1 MPVSDSSLPRWNSC
15 REASK
20 GRQVMMSPAEPPSSL
35 AFRAELYSLGAVGW
49 NLSLMSGCLASNA
62 GMIFS
67 CQIGRSSLRQLSIT
81 RSVACAEARLVP
93 ASRSAASGRTVR
105 RARVIGNP
113 PWGVMSAMV
122 WLGDAGTAQVA
133 MCIPEAGGSLARAEA
148 IEQQHGQLDVPAGA
162 LPGRRGLL
170 APAAGDRLD
179 DALAAVDELGVGRDD
194 VDHEALVDPAE
205 LGHQLGREQVQ
216 RDLLRGA
223 GGHAG
228 GAGEEL
234 GSGVQ

>member
-1 MPVSDSSLPRWNSC
+1 
-15 REASK
+15 
-20 GRQVMMSPAEPPSSL
+20 MMSPAEPPSSL

-81 RSVACAEARLVP
+81 RSVACVEARLVP

-133 MCIPEAGGSLARAEA
+133 MCFLQAGGRFSGLEARAPEDS
-148 IEQQHGQLDVPAGA
+148 QLDVPAGA

-170 APAAGDRLD
+170 A
-179 DALAAVDELGVGRDD
+179 
-194 VDHEALVDPAE
+194 
-205 LGHQLGREQVQ
+205 
-216 RDLLRGA
+216 
-223 GGHAG
+223 
-228 GAGEEL
+228 
-234 GSGVQ
+234 